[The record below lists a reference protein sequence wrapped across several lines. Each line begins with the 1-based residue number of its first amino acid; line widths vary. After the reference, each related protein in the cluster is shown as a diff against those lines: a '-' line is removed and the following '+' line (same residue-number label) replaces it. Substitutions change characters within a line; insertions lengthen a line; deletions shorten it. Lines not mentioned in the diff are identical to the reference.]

1 MMIGIVTIATM
12 ESFTFIEIMK
22 ESESASRMHGNEV
35 FRIGREA

>member
-22 ESESASRMHGNEV
+22 ESESASRIQMRTTFMN
-35 FRIGREA
+35 